1 MAYFEMS
8 RLALKWA
15 LTKPPTSRYPFE
27 PRRAL
32 AGSRGRLVFTRDNCV
47 YCTVCAKK
55 CPTGA
60 LTVNRAQ
67 KKWAIDRLLCITCG
81 YCVEACPKKSLELGT
96 DHATPTVT
104 PPRRADGD
112 QRLGVLLRK
121 SLRRMSSRRLEGFV
135 VGRVP
140 TRGGPS
146 VGPYDFATAPT
157 IVR

>member
-32 AGSRGRLVFTRDNCV
+32 TGSRGRLIFTKDNCV

-60 LTVNRAQ
+60 L
-67 KKWAIDRLLCITCG
+67 L
-81 YCVEACPKKSLELGT
+81 
-96 DHATPTVT
+96 VT
-104 PPRRADGD
+104 PVLNLLFRPITIAGATHLIAQLEREAAREDGGEPGEPR
-112 QRLGVLLRK
+112 
-121 SLRRMSSRRLEGFV
+121 
-135 VGRVP
+135 P
-140 TRGGPS
+140 
-146 VGPYDFATAPT
+146 
-157 IVR
+157 

>member
-1 MAYFEMS
+1 MPYFQMS

-27 PRRAL
+27 PRRHT
-32 AGSRGRLVFTRDNCV
+32 AGSRGRLVFSRDNCV

-81 YCVEACPKKSLELGT
+81 YCIEACPKKALALEPA
-96 DHATPTVT
+96 HNVPAVT
-104 PPRRADGD
+104 KDW
-112 QRLGVLLRK
+112 
-121 SLRRMSSRRLEGFV
+121 EC
-135 VGRVP
+135 
-140 TRGGPS
+140 
-146 VGPYDFATAPT
+146 Y
-157 IVR
+157 